1 MGAQESR
8 AAAGVPY
15 RSPHS
20 FTFGPRGSEW
30 RADRQQLWMQV
41 PVPYS
46 YDPPSLSQLARADLW
61 LHRWTGI
68 ADALVEF
75 SGTKEGR
82 ARLNELDTKLHL
94 CSRAVNSES
103 ERAAI
108 AFVREQLIVHDNRA
122 TVATRGIF
130 RPNRVEGVLHVPRL
144 DQRIFTSQTLPQNP
158 SMLELA
164 DLWLHRWTV
173 IADELLHCSQT
184 SGMDAQ
190 RLHLQSELVN
200 EANQFRVIQYIE
212 QQLRLHPDE
221 ISPPPVSQVSSPQ
234 PAAAEN
240 EREKLM
246 EAWAPPEHKWL
257 MDPTLP
263 PRILNYD
270 RSGRPRPFNAI
281 VDTARSY
288 IRAHDF
294 NRMQNQH
301 RLKSD
306 TPMPPANDPFGLDQL
321 PPHWQ
326 RR

>member
-1 MGAQESR
+1 
-8 AAAGVPY
+8 
-15 RSPHS
+15 
-20 FTFGPRGSEW
+20 
-30 RADRQQLWMQV
+30 
-41 PVPYS
+41 
-46 YDPPSLSQLARADLW
+46 
-61 LHRWTGI
+61 
-68 ADALVEF
+68 
-75 SGTKEGR
+75 
-82 ARLNELDTKLHL
+82 
-94 CSRAVNSES
+94 
-103 ERAAI
+103 
-108 AFVREQLIVHDNRA
+108 
-122 TVATRGIF
+122 
-130 RPNRVEGVLHVPRL
+130 
-144 DQRIFTSQTLPQNP
+144 
-158 SMLELA
+158 
-164 DLWLHRWTV
+164 
-173 IADELLHCSQT
+173 
-184 SGMDAQ
+184 
-190 RLHLQSELVN
+190 VN
-200 EANQFRVIQYIE
+200 EANQLRVFQYIE

-221 ISPPPVSQVSSPQ
+221 ISPPSVSPVSSPQ
-234 PAAAEN
+234 PAAAES

-246 EAWAPPEHKWL
+246 EAWAPPEHIWL